1 MMGQWMKRWRSLL
14 LGVVVSV
21 VSLVLA
27 LQGNNPETILRELGR
42 GNYWFLIPGFLLAFI
57 GQVFRALRWRSL
69 LNDKIAPG
77 RSFNI
82 MNIGYMF
89 NVLLPLR
96 LGEVGRAFLT
106 TRLKPPIP
114 MFTSFSSVV
123 IERLT
128 DTLTVVV
135 LILIAIAI
143 APVPPQVQRGAL
155 TTGGLVVVG
164 MLVMVF
170 FAARRDLAHRLL
182 DAVLRILPILNR
194 INLRT
199 IADRV
204 LDGITPMASPRG
216 AASVLVW
223 TAAAWACSV
232 ATAYVLLPVFFPE
245 PSWFA
250 ALLAVSSAAIAV
262 ALPALPGNVG
272 PFEAA
277 IIVGLGIAGY
287 ADEGA
292 SGRAFAYAVLVH
304 MLNVILWVGCG
315 WYGLLRENITFN
327 EMLTATRQVAN
338 RAKSP
343 AAAPQP
349 AAGNDS

>member
-1 MMGQWMKRWRSLL
+1 MKRWRSLL

-27 LQGNNPETILRELGR
+27 LQGNNPEAILRELGQ
-42 GNYWFLIPGFLLAFI
+42 GNYWFLIPAFILAFF

-69 LNDKIAPG
+69 LNDKIAAD
-77 RSFNI
+77 RSFYI

-89 NVLLPLR
+89 NTLLPLR
-96 LGEVGRAFLT
+96 LGEIGRAFLT

-143 APVPPQVQRGAL
+143 SPVPPEVQRGAL

-164 MLVMVF
+164 MLVMVV

-182 DAVLRILPILNR
+182 DVILRVLPILNR
-194 INLRT
+194 IGLRT

-204 LDGITPMASPRG
+204 LDGIAPLTSPRG
-216 AASVLVW
+216 AASVLFW
-223 TAAAWACSV
+223 TAASWTCSV
-232 ATAYVLLPVFFPE
+232 TTAYVMMPIFFGE
-245 PSWFA
+245 ASWFA

-292 SGRAFAYAVLVH
+292 GGRAFAYAVLVH
-304 MLNVILWVGCG
+304 ILNVVLWVGCG
-315 WYGLLRENITFN
+315 WYGLLRENITFK
-327 EMLTATRQVAN
+327 EMLTATRQFAS

-343 AAAPQP
+343 DATTPTPEP
-349 AAGNDS
+349 AAGGEA